1 MNTENTYKKENMK
14 KMIQDTMCQRVSAP
28 TGKGLDKDT
37 YGSEYVSP
45 VPPTLFL
52 LSDTHYYGRGE
63 V

>member
-28 TGKGLDKDT
+28 NSKGLDKDT

-45 VPPTLFL
+45 VPPTSFL
-52 LSDTHYYGRGE
+52 LSDTYYYGREE